1 MALKVNCPNCG
12 PRSHTEFWFGGEV
25 PPHHGADDGQGSQG
39 DGHGNG
45 HGHDAL
51 EADFARVWLKR
62 NAAGVQA
69 ERWFH
74 HAGCRRWLTAQRDT
88 RTNGFHG
95 GE

>member
-25 PPHHGADDGQGSQG
+25 PMHHDAEHPDGADAG
-39 DGHGNG
+39 DA
-45 HGHDAL
+45 AL

-88 RTNGFHG
+88 LTNGFHG
-95 GE
+95 E

>member
-1 MALKVNCPNCG
+1 VALKVNCPNCG

-25 PPHHGADDGQGSQG
+25 PAHHGAEADGASAPE
-39 DGHGNG
+39 
-45 HGHDAL
+45 AL

-88 RTNGFHG
+88 LTNGFHG
-95 GE
+95 GD

>member
-25 PPHHGADDGQGSQG
+25 PVHHGDEQTRDGDSGG
-39 DGHGNG
+39 DE
-45 HGHDAL
+45 AL

-74 HAGCRRWLTAQRDT
+74 HAGCRRWLTARRDT

-95 GE
+95 GD